1 MERMKRITIR
11 MQLIGIF
18 SLAIAMLVA
27 LVGGIMYQFETA
39 TDNYKDMLSGTVE
52 RTITLQKSKSDFY
65 AGLSSFRGF
74 VGYGDEKFAADAM
87 NEFSNSAKEVK
98 AVATAATAPGIK
110 REGEKLTALLASY
123 MEEINTV
130 INAKKR
136 NDPLVTALLDSA
148 KQKTAMIDSQFDAVS
163 KAQETVLHERV
174 QEQNEKQAVVFK
186 LVIGASILGILLL
199 VALIVWYSGVLAR
212 RLHNLGNE
220 VKAVSELDLS
230 TQDQKAVRNDEI
242 GDMANAII
250 VMKNTLREIVG
261 KVRQDA
267 DVLAASSE
275 ELTAAVEE
283 QLHDSEIISRTIS
296 EISTGS
302 SQNTSS
308 ITEISAVVEEV
319 TAGAEEMSASALEV
333 NRTTGNAVAD
343 AKEGM
348 QLIGRVVAQ
357 NETIEKAM
365 QEITTVSGFLTEGSA
380 RIQEIITVIGSIA
393 GQTNLLALNA
403 AIEAARA
410 GEAGKGFAVVAEE
423 VRKLAEQSAEA
434 TRHIG
439 EIIKKMTGDVSY
451 SVNLVK
457 QANEEVAA
465 GKVAAADAAAGFTTI
480 VNQLEAA
487 QSGIS
492 QIAYAVEETAK
503 GMQSIVANV
512 QNVSAVAEQ
521 TSAGTETV
529 SSAAVQQNFKL
540 QSVSASAEDLA
551 KMAVELNQ
559 IISKFKV

>member
-1 MERMKRITIR
+1 MKRITIR

-18 SLAIAMLVA
+18 SLAIALLVA
-27 LVGGIMYQFETA
+27 LVSGIMYQFEAA

-52 RTITLQKSKSDFY
+52 RTINLQKSKSDFH
-65 AGLSSFRGF
+65 AGLSGLRGF
-74 VGYGDEKFAADAM
+74 LGYNDETLAVTAMDEFGKSVKQVKEFAA
-87 NEFSNSAKEVK
+87 
-98 AVATAATAPGIK
+98 AATATGTK
-110 REGEKLTALLASY
+110 REGEKLATMLTSY
-123 MEEINTV
+123 IEEINAV
-130 INAKKR
+130 ISAKKR
-136 NDPLVTALLDSA
+136 NDPSFMALLDSA
-148 KQKTAMIDSQFDAVS
+148 KQKTAVIDSQFEAVA
-163 KAQETVLHERV
+163 KAQDIVLHERV
-174 QEQNEKQAVVFK
+174 QEQNERQAVVFK
-186 LVIGASILGILLL
+186 LVIGFSILGILLL
-199 VALIVWYSGVLAR
+199 VALIVWYSRSLAR

-220 VKAVSELDLS
+220 VKAVSLLDLS

-242 GDMANAII
+242 GDMANAVIT
-250 VMKNTLREIVG
+250 MKTALREIVG

-283 QLHDSEIISRTIS
+283 QLQNSEIISRTIS

-302 SQNTSS
+302 GQNTSS

-319 TAGAEEMSASALEV
+319 TAGAEEMSASAAEV
-333 NRTTGNAVAD
+333 NRTTGNAVED

-348 QLIGRVVAQ
+348 HLIGKVVSQ

-365 QEITTVSGFLTEGSA
+365 QEITTVSGFLAEGSA

-457 QANEEVAA
+457 RANEEVAA
-465 GKVAAADAAAGFTTI
+465 GKVAAADAAEGFTTI
-480 VNQLEAA
+480 VSKLEAA
-487 QSGIS
+487 QSGIA
-492 QIAYAVEETAK
+492 QIASAVEETAH

-512 QNVSAVAEQ
+512 QSVSAVAEE

-529 SSAAVQQNFKL
+529 AGAATQQNFKL
-540 QSVSASAEDLA
+540 QGVSASAEDLA

>member
-1 MERMKRITIR
+1 MKRITIR

-18 SLAIAMLVA
+18 SLAIVLLVV
-27 LVGGIMYQFETA
+27 LVCGIMYQFETA

-52 RTITLQKSKSDFY
+52 RTITVQKSKSDFH
-65 AGLSSFRGF
+65 AGLSSVRGF
-74 VGYGDEKFAADAM
+74 LGYSDETLAIAAIDDFSKSVKAIKGFAA
-87 NEFSNSAKEVK
+87 E
-98 AVATAATAPGIK
+98 ATAPGVK
-110 REGEKLTALLASY
+110 REGEKLAELLASY
-123 MEEINTV
+123 TEEIKAV

-136 NDPLVTALLDSA
+136 NDPSFSALLDSA
-148 KQKTAMIDSQFDAVS
+148 KQKTAIIDSQFEAVA

-174 QEQNEKQAVVFK
+174 QEQNEKQAFVFK
-186 LVIGASILGILLL
+186 VVIGSCIVGILLL
-199 VALIVWYSGVLAR
+199 VALVVWYSRFLAR

-220 VKAVSELDLS
+220 IKAVSKLDLS
-230 TQDQKAVRNDEI
+230 TLDQRAVRDDEI
-242 GDMANAII
+242 GDMANAVIT
-250 VMKNTLREIVG
+250 MKAALREIVG
-261 KVRQDA
+261 KVRNDA

-283 QLHDSEIISRTIS
+283 QLQNSEVISRTIN

-319 TAGAEEMSASALEV
+319 TAGAEEMSASAAEV
-333 NRTTGNAVAD
+333 NRTTGNAVED
-343 AKEGM
+343 AKAGM
-348 QLIGRVVAQ
+348 NLIGKVVTQ

-365 QEITTVSGFLTEGSA
+365 QEITTVSGFLAEGSA

-439 EIIKKMTGDVSY
+439 EIIKKMTGDVSH

-457 QANEEVAA
+457 RANEEVAA
-465 GKVAAADAAAGFTTI
+465 GKIAAADAAEGFTTI
-480 VNQLEAA
+480 VNKLEAA
-487 QSGIS
+487 QSGMA
-492 QIAYAVEETAK
+492 QIANAVEETAH
-503 GMQSIVANV
+503 GMQAIVANV
-512 QNVSAVAEQ
+512 QSVSAVAEE

-529 SSAAVQQNFKL
+529 SNAAAQQNFKL
-540 QSVSASAEDLA
+540 QGVSASAEDLA